1 MKIENLRACKIGS
14 IKNITANDDPH
25 TAYTEITLRVVNVC
39 VLELMFRCFGGYLY
53 IADIRVQPVQGGL
66 VSRLKY

>member
-25 TAYTEITLRVVNVC
+25 TAYTVMTLRVVTVC